1 MGVKL
6 ADFSSQCIFQRLVS
20 AELGDSF
27 ARPPAAD
34 YGDAIALA
42 GNKQPVIVGIASD
55 GDPVYSI
62 LREAGDGAQ
71 VQMVSLGEGQ
81 EAVAE
86 AAILEAAVKGHFLL
100 LHNCHLATEE
110 WAATLERTT
119 LKVFA
124 AAHPNFRLVITFD
137 RTGVTMPL
145 VQQGEFEAK

>member
-1 MGVKL
+1 MV
-6 ADFSSQCIFQRLVS
+6 
-20 AELGDSF
+20 
-27 ARPPAAD
+27 
-34 YGDAIALA
+34 
-42 GNKQPVIVGIASD
+42 VGIGSD

-62 LREAGDGAQ
+62 LRDAGEGVK

-137 RTGVTMPL
+137 RVGVTMPL
-145 VQQGEFEAK
+145 IQKG